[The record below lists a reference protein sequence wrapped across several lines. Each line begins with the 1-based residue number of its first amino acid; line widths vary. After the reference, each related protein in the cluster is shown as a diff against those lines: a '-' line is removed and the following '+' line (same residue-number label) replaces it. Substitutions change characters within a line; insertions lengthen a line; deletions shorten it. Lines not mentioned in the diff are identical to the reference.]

1 VTTKDGRRA
10 PGSLESAVMGVL
22 WAADSPMT
30 AADVQRELG
39 DLAYNT
45 VQTVLFRLHDKRL
58 VERDRVG
65 RGHTYWPVR
74 DAASAAAT
82 QMQNALAD
90 RADRHAVLQL
100 FAASLDDSDAEL
112 LRELL
117 ADTDRQR
124 RE

>member
-1 VTTKDGRRA
+1 
-10 PGSLESAVMGVL
+10 MGVL

-30 AADVQRELG
+30 AAGVQRELG

-65 RGHTYWPVR
+65 RGHTYWPAR
-74 DAASAAAT
+74 DAAAAAST

-112 LRELL
+112 LRRLL

-124 RE
+124 RA